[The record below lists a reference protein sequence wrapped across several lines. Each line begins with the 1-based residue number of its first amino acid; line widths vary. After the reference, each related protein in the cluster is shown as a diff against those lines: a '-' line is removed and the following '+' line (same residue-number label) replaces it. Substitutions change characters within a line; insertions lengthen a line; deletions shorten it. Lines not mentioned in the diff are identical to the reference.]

1 MLFFFQLD
9 GATYKSKSFLSG
21 GGVGR
26 NIAEGLYKLHG
37 GVHLISAIGNDESG
51 NSLNSYLPK
60 TATAGVI
67 RDPNNATSICAVIC
81 DKLGDCKL
89 VLGDMKIHGSITP
102 ELVSRHTVNAETWI

>member
-1 MLFFFQLD
+1 M
-9 GATYKSKSFLSG
+9 
-21 GGVGR
+21 
-26 NIAEGLYKLHG
+26 
-37 GVHLISAIGNDESG
+37 ISAIGNDESG

-102 ELVSRHTVNAETWI
+102 ELVSRIQSMQKTGRTAFDGEEGCGKIIEASH